1 MERNSLQA
9 IALYVQVKGEIAS
22 DTPTK
27 MFLYNTQ
34 SAIANG
40 NLYMLEYVLAHWR
53 RAVEY
58 SGYLGDVWV
67 EGEIRPYDEL
77 KSMLAIDIYAQI
89 LKAIDI
95 CNEVFDESKNYTQE
109 ATNKIY

>member
-1 MERNSLQA
+1 MEKNSLHTIGQ
-9 IALYVQVKGEIAS
+9 YVRVKAEMAT

-27 MFLYNTQ
+27 VFLYNTQ

-40 NLYMLEYVLAHWR
+40 NLYMLEYVLVHWR

-67 EGEIRPYDEL
+67 EG
-77 KSMLAIDIYAQI
+77 
-89 LKAIDI
+89 
-95 CNEVFDESKNYTQE
+95 
-109 ATNKIY
+109 